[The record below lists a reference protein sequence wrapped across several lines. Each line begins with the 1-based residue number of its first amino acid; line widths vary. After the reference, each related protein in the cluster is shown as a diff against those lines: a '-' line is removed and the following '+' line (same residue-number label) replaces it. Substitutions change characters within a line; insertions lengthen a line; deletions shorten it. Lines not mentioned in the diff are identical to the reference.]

1 MSDVFDLKPA
11 GANLWRA
18 DADPRYWNAVG
29 PWGGWTAGVLLQAV
43 LEEEHAAGAPVAMTL
58 NLMSGF
64 EQAPVELATRIMRK
78 GRSLEFWNVELS
90 QGGAVCAQ
98 AMITLAQRRATEH
111 FLEMPM
117 PPAPMPEEIEAPPP
131 SPPQQGNRLAFGAMY
146 ERRGAKGFPPTGDG
160 DTESISWTRH
170 VGPVK
175 MDHVQLAMIADLF
188 PPRIF
193 YKGLGFRPTAT
204 VSMNVYFHAT
214 AEEIDAVGDDYVLA
228 QAAARRGGGGFN
240 DQLGALWRRD
250 GVLLATTEQLIWFK

>member
-1 MSDVFDLKPA
+1 MSDLFDLKPA
-11 GANLWRA
+11 GEGRWAAN
-18 DADPRYWNAVG
+18 ADPRYWNALG

-43 LEEEHAAGAPVAMTL
+43 QREPNASGAPVAMTL

-64 EQAPVELATRIMRK
+64 EQSGVEISTRLVRK
-78 GRSLEFWNVELS
+78 GRSLEFWLVELS
-90 QGGAVCAQ
+90 QGESVCAQ
-98 AMITLAQRRATEH
+98 AMVTLAQRRETEH

-117 PPAPMPEEIEAPPP
+117 PPAPMPENIAPPAP
-131 SPPQQGNRLAFGAMY
+131 REGMRLAFGAMF
-146 ERRGAKGFPPTGDG
+146 ESRPVKGYPPSGDG
-160 DTESISWTRH
+160 DTESVSWTRH
-170 VGPVK
+170 VGPRK
-175 MDHVQLAMIADLF
+175 LDHVLLAMYADLF

-193 YKGLGFRPTAT
+193 YKGLGFRPVST

-214 AEEIDAVGDDYVLA
+214 QTEIDAVGEDFILA